1 MESILDL
8 QNQSSLA
15 KLLATENITVTHNKR
30 LSTAYFDVKN
40 RVLGL
45 PVWKDQGK
53 VVYDMLVGHEV
64 SHALYTPHAEFE
76 KFLEDEGRS
85 HFDILNIVEDI
96 RIERLIKLK
105 YAGMPRI
112 FNGAYKKL
120 VEGDFFKVEGKNI
133 DELNFLDRL
142 NLRAKIGPHSD
153 IPLSDEELAIYNKCL
168 KAETFEDMIELYHE
182 IKEFIAEEA
191 NKKIKDDSDESPS
204 DNQEGD
210 EGISEDAEGD
220 DTEGDDT
227 EEDEGFGSTSDGQ
240 ESDDDSDDGEE
251 AEGESTEG
259 DEGGDEASS
268 EDIKSDDDDEESV
281 GESTYTNGAGD
292 AADIDE
298 DDTVDEEYKSETLKS
313 FDENIQEDE
322 DRHGGR
328 TAIAMMPLKSTIDKC
343 VIPYKTVLAARPKIE
358 DLFTTGAPNEYEHK
372 TTHNDRYIKLKKLV
386 NKRASVL
393 AREFERRKASYQY
406 SRAQES
412 RNGTIDVNNLHKYK
426 YDDQIFSTTMRLADA
441 KSHGMIFFID
451 YSGSMAGVLKDV
463 LEHTLNLIQFCK
475 KVGIP
480 FQVFSFTSLHN
491 QIPELEQNEN
501 EFDMSSVVIAEL
513 FSSDMKKA
521 EYEQAFKT
529 VAYQILFSQY
539 RIADQFTSKYEQL
552 GGTPL
557 DHTLIAAHTL
567 VNKFNKKHAVQ
578 KTNVVILSDGD
589 SYGCVPHSCGFGVS
603 KITTNINRKQYTFGR
618 YGSTNRLT
626 EILKKATGATLI
638 GFFLPSGRP
647 AIRTKV
653 REMVGYND
661 SAQNMKKYKKEGFL
675 HATDCKGYD
684 SYFLLPDNIEIT
696 EDEFHYDGAEVANNR
711 TAQNQLAKL
720 FAKHNVKNRQNRII
734 LTKFAEM
741 VA

>member
-15 KLLATENITVTHNKR
+15 KLLATENITVTHSKR

-45 PVWKDQGK
+45 PVWKDKGK

-64 SHALYTPHAEFE
+64 SHALYTPQDGFE
-76 KFLEDEGRS
+76 KFLEKEDRKY
-85 HFDILNIVEDI
+85 FDILNIIEDI
-96 RIERLIKLK
+96 RIERLIKNK

-120 VEGDFFKVEGKNI
+120 VESDFFKVEGKNI

-142 NLRAKIGPHSD
+142 NLHAKIGPYANV
-153 IPLSDEELAIYNKCL
+153 PLSDEELNIYNKCL
-168 KAETFEDMIELYHE
+168 KAETFEDVIELYHE

-191 NKKIKDDSDESPS
+191 NNKIKEDSDEAPS

-210 EGISEDAEGD
+210 EGVSEEAEGD
-220 DTEGDDT
+220 DVDGDDN
-227 EEDEGFGSTSDGQ
+227 EEAEGFGSTGDSQ
-240 ESDDDSDDGEE
+240 ETDDDSDDGEE
-251 AEGESTEG
+251 AEGESTES
-259 DEGGDEASS
+259 DEGNDEASS
-268 EDIKSDDDDEESV
+268 EDIKSDDDEEST
-281 GESTYTNGAGD
+281 GESTYTDGAGD

-298 DDTVDEEYKSETLKS
+298 DNNLDEEYKSETLKA
-313 FDENIQEDE
+313 FEENIQEKE
-322 DRHGGR
+322 DRESGR
-328 TAIAMMPLKSTIDKC
+328 TAIGLMPLKSTIEKC
-343 VIPYKTVLAARPKIE
+343 VIPYKKVLAERPNIE
-358 DLFTTGAPNEYEHK
+358 ELFTTGAPHTNELN

-412 RNGTIDVNNLHKYK
+412 RNGTIDVNSLHKYK

-491 QIPELEQNEN
+491 EIKLEQNEN
-501 EFDMSSVVIAEL
+501 EFDMSNVIIAEL

-539 RIADQFTSKYEQL
+539 RVSDQFTSKYEQL

-557 DHTLIAAHTL
+557 DHTLLAAHTL

-589 SYGCVPHSCGFGVS
+589 SYGCMPHSCGFGVNR
-603 KITTNINRKQYTFGR
+603 ITTNINRKQYTYSR
-618 YGSTNRLT
+618 YGSTNQLVG
-626 EILKKATGATLI
+626 ILKKATGATLI
-638 GFFLPSGRP
+638 GFFLPSGKS
-647 AIRTKV
+647 AIKIKV
-653 REMVGYND
+653 REMGNYNE
-661 SAQNMKKYKKEGFL
+661 QRENMKKYKKDGFL
-675 HATDCKGYD
+675 HATNCKGYD
-684 SYFLLPDNIEIT
+684 SYFLLPDNIEIV
-696 EDEFHYDGAEVANNR
+696 EDEFHYDGTEVANNR
-711 TAQNQLAKL
+711 TAQSQLARSY
-720 FAKHNVKNRQNRII
+720 AKHNVKNRQNRII
-734 LTKFAEM
+734 LNKFAEM

>member
-1 MESILDL
+1 MEKILDL

-15 KLLATENITVTHNKR
+15 KLLATENITVTHNKS

-45 PVWKDQGK
+45 PVWKDQGN

-76 KFLEDEGRS
+76 KFLEEEGRS

-133 DELNFLDRL
+133 EELNFLDRL
-142 NLRAKIGPHSD
+142 NLKAKIGPHAD
-153 IPLSDEELAIYNKCL
+153 ISLSDEELAIYNKCL
-168 KAETFEDMIELYHE
+168 KAETFEDVVELYHE

-191 NKKIKDDSDESPS
+191 NKKKEEESNESPS

-210 EGISEDAEGD
+210 EGVSESADGDEADSNEEEGN
-220 DTEGDDT
+220 TPSNG
-227 EEDEGFGSTSDGQ
+227 G
-240 ESDDDSDDGEE
+240 ESEDDSDDGEE
-251 AEGESTEG
+251 AEGESAEDTEDG
-259 DEGGDEASS
+259 NEASS
-268 EDIKSDDDDEESV
+268 EDIKSDDDEESN
-281 GESTYTNGAGD
+281 GEATYTNGAGAAND
-292 AADIDE
+292 AAE
-298 DDTVDEEYKSETLKS
+298 DSTEEYKSETLEA
-313 FDENIQEDE
+313 FENNIQEETTRDSSRI
-322 DRHGGR
+322 D
-328 TAIAMMPLKSTIDKC
+328 IAMMPLKSAIDKC
-343 VIPYKTVLAARPKIE
+343 VIPYRKVLDARPKIE
-358 DLFTTGAPNEYEHK
+358 DLFSSGIYSKCAD
-372 TTHNDRYIKLKKLV
+372 HNDRYVKLKKLV

-451 YSGSMAGVLKDV
+451 YSGSMSYVLKDV

-480 FQVFSFTSLHN
+480 FQVYSFTSLHTQN
-491 QIPELEQNEN
+491 SLGQNEN
-501 EFDMSSVVIAEL
+501 EFDMSNVVIAEL

-529 VAYQILFSQY
+529 VAYQILFSGS
-539 RIADQFTSKYEQL
+539 RFNDQFTSKYEQL

-567 VNKFNKKHAVQ
+567 VKNFNRKHAVQ

-589 SYGCVPHSCGFGVS
+589 SHHCWPQSS
-603 KITTNINRKQYTFGR
+603 KYTSRKLVFSINKKQYSIDR
-618 YGSTNRLT
+618 YRATDQLT
-626 EILKKATGATLI
+626 EVLKKATGATLI
-638 GFFLPSGRP
+638 GFFLPGDKR
-647 AIRTKV
+647 IIKVKV
-653 REMVGYND
+653 REMGGYDALNK
-661 SAQNMKKYKKEGFL
+661 NVIKYRKDGFF
-675 HATDCKGYD
+675 HSTECKGYD
-684 SYFLLPDNIEIT
+684 SYFLLPDNLKT
-696 EDEFHYDGAEVANNR
+696 PEDEFHFDSTEVTNSR
-711 TAQNQLAKL
+711 TAQTRLAKSY
-720 FAKHNVKNRQNRII
+720 AKHNVKNRQNRII

-741 VA
+741 IA

>member
-15 KLLATENITVTHNKR
+15 KLLATENITVTHSKR

-64 SHALYTPHAEFE
+64 SHALYTPHEKFE

-120 VEGDFFKVEGKNI
+120 VESDFFKVEGKNI

-142 NLRAKIGPHSD
+142 NLHAKIGPYANV
-153 IPLSDEELAIYNKCL
+153 PLSDEELNIYNKCL
-168 KAETFEDMIELYHE
+168 KAETFEDVIELYHE

-191 NKKIKDDSDESPS
+191 NNKIKEDSDEAPS

-210 EGISEDAEGD
+210 EGVSEEAEGD
-220 DTEGDDT
+220 DVDGDDN
-227 EEDEGFGSTSDGQ
+227 EEAEGFGSTGDSQ
-240 ESDDDSDDGEE
+240 ETDDDSDDGEE
-251 AEGESTEG
+251 AEGESTES
-259 DEGGDEASS
+259 DEGNDEASS
-268 EDIKSDDDDEESV
+268 EDIKSDDDEEST
-281 GESTYTNGAGD
+281 GESTYTDGAGD

-298 DDTVDEEYKSETLKS
+298 DNNLDEEYKSETLKA
-313 FDENIQEDE
+313 FEENIQEKE
-322 DRHGGR
+322 DRESGR
-328 TAIAMMPLKSTIDKC
+328 TAIGLMPLKSTIEKC
-343 VIPYKTVLAARPKIE
+343 VIPYKKVLAERPNIE
-358 DLFTTGAPNEYEHK
+358 ELFTTGAPHTNELN

-412 RNGTIDVNNLHKYK
+412 RNGTIDVNSLHKYK

-491 QIPELEQNEN
+491 EIKLEQNEN
-501 EFDMSSVVIAEL
+501 EFDMSNVIIAEL

-539 RIADQFTSKYEQL
+539 RVSDQFTSKYEQL

-557 DHTLIAAHTL
+557 DHTLLAAHTL

-589 SYGCVPHSCGFGVS
+589 SYGCMPHSCGFGVNR
-603 KITTNINRKQYTFGR
+603 ITTNINRKQYTYSR
-618 YGSTNRLT
+618 YGSTNQLVG
-626 EILKKATGATLI
+626 ILKKATGATLI
-638 GFFLPSGRP
+638 GFFLPSGKS
-647 AIRTKV
+647 AIKIKV
-653 REMVGYND
+653 REMGNYNE
-661 SAQNMKKYKKEGFL
+661 QRENMKKYKKDGFL
-675 HATDCKGYD
+675 HATNCKGYD
-684 SYFLLPDNIEIT
+684 SYFLLPDNIEIV
-696 EDEFHYDGAEVANNR
+696 EDEFHYDGTEVANNR
-711 TAQNQLAKL
+711 TAQSQLARSY
-720 FAKHNVKNRQNRII
+720 AKHNVKNRQNRII
-734 LTKFAEM
+734 LNKFAEM

>member
-142 NLRAKIGPHSD
+142 NLKAKIGPHAD
-153 IPLSDEELAIYNKCL
+153 ISLSDEELAIYNKCL
-168 KAETFEDMIELYHE
+168 KAETFEDVIELYHE
-182 IKEFIAEEA
+182 IKEFIAKEA
-191 NKKIKDDSDESPS
+191 NNKIEEDSDESPS
-204 DNQEGD
+204 ENQEGD
-210 EGISEDAEGD
+210 EGISEEAEGEKPEGD
-220 DTEGDDT
+220 DIED
-227 EEDEGFGSTSDGQ
+227 DEGFGSTSDGQ

-251 AEGESTEG
+251 AEGESTESAEG
-259 DEGGDEASS
+259 DDEASS
-268 EDIKSDDDDEESV
+268 EDIKSEDDEEST

-292 AADIDE
+292 AADINE
-298 DDTVDEEYKSETLKS
+298 DEEYKSETLKA
-313 FDENIQEDE
+313 FDENIQEE
-322 DRHGGR
+322 ENREGGR
-328 TAIAMMPLKSTIDKC
+328 TAIGMMPLKSTIDKC
-343 VIPYKTVLAARPKIE
+343 VIPYKKVLAARPNIE
-358 DLFTTGAPNEYEHK
+358 ELFTTGAPYENEQN

-480 FQVFSFTSLHN
+480 FQVFSFSSLHTE
-491 QIPELEQNEN
+491 IRLEQNEN
-501 EFDMSSVVIAEL
+501 EFDMSNVIIAEL

-529 VAYQILFSQY
+529 VAYQILFSQH
-539 RIADQFTSKYEQL
+539 RISDQFTSKYETL

-589 SYGCVPHSCGFGVS
+589 SYSCVPHSCGFGVS
-603 KITTNINRKQYTFGR
+603 KFAININRKQYTYGR
-618 YGSTNRLT
+618 YGSTNQLT
-626 EILKKATGATLI
+626 QILKKATGATLI
-638 GFFLPSGRP
+638 GFFLPSGKP
-647 AIRTKV
+647 AIRNKV
-653 REMVGYND
+653 REMVGYN
-661 SAQNMKKYKKEGFL
+661 AATQNMKKYKKEGFL
-675 HATDCKGYD
+675 HATNCKGYD

-696 EDEFHYDGAEVANNR
+696 EDEFHYDGAEVTNSR
-711 TAQNQLAKL
+711 TAQSQLARSY
-720 FAKHNVKNRQNRII
+720 AKHNVKNRQNRII
-734 LTKFAEM
+734 LNKFAEM

>member
-15 KLLATENITVTHNKR
+15 KLLATENITVTHSKR

-64 SHALYTPHAEFE
+64 SHALYTPHEKFE

-120 VEGDFFKVEGKNI
+120 VESDFFKVEGKNI

-142 NLRAKIGPHSD
+142 NLHAKIGPYANV
-153 IPLSDEELAIYNKCL
+153 PLSDEELAIYNKCL
-168 KAETFEDMIELYHE
+168 KAETFEDVIELYHE

-191 NKKIKDDSDESPS
+191 NNKIKEDSDEAPS

-210 EGISEDAEGD
+210 EGVSEEAEGD
-220 DTEGDDT
+220 DVDGDDN
-227 EEDEGFGSTSDGQ
+227 EEAEGFGSTGDSQ
-240 ESDDDSDDGEE
+240 ETDDDSDDGEE
-251 AEGESTEG
+251 AEGKSTES
-259 DEGGDEASS
+259 DEGNDEASS
-268 EDIKSDDDDEESV
+268 EDIKSDDDEEST
-281 GESTYTNGAGD
+281 GESTYTDGAGD
-292 AADIDE
+292 AADINE
-298 DDTVDEEYKSETLKS
+298 DNNLDEEYKSETLKA
-313 FDENIQEDE
+313 FEENIQEEE
-322 DRHGGR
+322 DRESGR
-328 TAIAMMPLKSTIDKC
+328 TAIGLMPLKSTIEKC
-343 VIPYKTVLAARPKIE
+343 VIPYKKVLAERPKIE
-358 DLFTTGAPNEYEHK
+358 DIFTTGVRSN
-372 TTHNDRYIKLKKLV
+372 TTLDHNDRYIKLKKLV

-451 YSGSMAGVLKDV
+451 YSGSMSHVLKDV

-491 QIPELEQNEN
+491 EIKLEQNEN
-501 EFDMSSVVIAEL
+501 EFDMSNVIIAEL

-529 VAYQILFSQY
+529 VAYQVLFSTY
-539 RIADQFTSKYEQL
+539 RASEEFVSKYEQL

-557 DHTLIAAHTL
+557 DHTLLAAHTL

-589 SYGCVPHSCGFGVS
+589 SYGCMPHSCGFGVN
-603 KITTNINRKQYTFGR
+603 KITTNINRKQYTYSR
-618 YGSTNRLT
+618 YGSTNQLV

-638 GFFLPSGRP
+638 GFFLPSGKS
-647 AIRTKV
+647 AIKIKV
-653 REMVGYND
+653 REMGGYNE
-661 SAQNMKKYKKEGFL
+661 QRENMKKYKKDGFL

-684 SYFLLPDNIEIT
+684 SYFLLPDNIEIV
-696 EDEFHYDGAEVANNR
+696 EDEFHYDGTEVASNR
-711 TAQNQLAKL
+711 TAQSQLARSY
-720 FAKHNVKNRQNRII
+720 AKHNVKNRQNRII
-734 LTKFAEM
+734 LNKFAEM

>member
-1 MESILDL
+1 MEKILDL

-15 KLLATENITVTHNKR
+15 KLLATENITVTHNKS

-76 KFLEDEGRS
+76 KFLEEEGRS

-133 DELNFLDRL
+133 EELNFLDRL
-142 NLRAKIGPHSD
+142 NLKAKIGPHAD
-153 IPLSDEELAIYNKCL
+153 ISLSDEELAIYNKCL
-168 KAETFEDMIELYHE
+168 KAETFEDVVELYHE

-191 NKKIKDDSDESPS
+191 NKKKEEESNESPS

-210 EGISEDAEGD
+210 EGVSESADGDEADSNEEEGN
-220 DTEGDDT
+220 TPSNG
-227 EEDEGFGSTSDGQ
+227 G
-240 ESDDDSDDGEE
+240 ESEDDSDDGEE
-251 AEGESTEG
+251 AEGESAEDTEDG
-259 DEGGDEASS
+259 NEASS
-268 EDIKSDDDDEESV
+268 EDIKSDDDEESN
-281 GESTYTNGAGD
+281 GEATYTNGAGAAND
-292 AADIDE
+292 AAE
-298 DDTVDEEYKSETLKS
+298 DSTEEYKSETLEA
-313 FDENIQEDE
+313 FENNIQEETTRDSSRI
-322 DRHGGR
+322 D
-328 TAIAMMPLKSTIDKC
+328 IAMMPLKSAIDKC
-343 VIPYKTVLAARPKIE
+343 VIPYRKVLDARPKIE
-358 DLFTTGAPNEYEHK
+358 DLFSSGIYSKCAD
-372 TTHNDRYIKLKKLV
+372 HNDRYVKLKKLV

-451 YSGSMAGVLKDV
+451 YSGSMSYVLKDV

-480 FQVFSFTSLHN
+480 FQVYSFTSLHTQN
-491 QIPELEQNEN
+491 SLGQNEN
-501 EFDMSSVVIAEL
+501 EFDMSNVVIAEL

-529 VAYQILFSQY
+529 VAYQILFSGS
-539 RIADQFTSKYEQL
+539 RFNDQFTSKYEQL

-567 VNKFNKKHAVQ
+567 VKNFNRKHAVQ

-589 SYGCVPHSCGFGVS
+589 SHHCWPQSS
-603 KITTNINRKQYTFGR
+603 KYTSRKLVFSINKKQYSIDR
-618 YGSTNRLT
+618 YRATDQLT
-626 EILKKATGATLI
+626 EVLKKATGATLI
-638 GFFLPSGRP
+638 GFFLPGDKR
-647 AIRTKV
+647 IIKVKV
-653 REMVGYND
+653 REMGGYDALNK
-661 SAQNMKKYKKEGFL
+661 NVIKYRKDGFF
-675 HATDCKGYD
+675 HSTECKGYD
-684 SYFLLPDNIEIT
+684 SYFLLPDNLKT
-696 EDEFHYDGAEVANNR
+696 PEDEFHFDSTEVTNSR
-711 TAQNQLAKL
+711 TAQTRLAKSY
-720 FAKHNVKNRQNRII
+720 AKHNVKNRQNRII

-741 VA
+741 IA

>member
-15 KLLATENITVTHNKR
+15 KLLATENITVTHSKR

-64 SHALYTPHAEFE
+64 SHALYTPHEKFE

-120 VEGDFFKVEGKNI
+120 VESDFFKVEGKNI

-142 NLRAKIGPHSD
+142 NLHAKIGPYANV
-153 IPLSDEELAIYNKCL
+153 PLSEEELNIYNKCL
-168 KAETFEDMIELYHE
+168 KAETFEDVIELYHE

-191 NKKIKDDSDESPS
+191 NNKIKEDSDEAPS

-210 EGISEDAEGD
+210 EGVSEEAEGD
-220 DTEGDDT
+220 DVDGDDN
-227 EEDEGFGSTSDGQ
+227 EEAEGFGSTGDSQ
-240 ESDDDSDDGEE
+240 ETDDDSDDGEE
-251 AEGESTEG
+251 AEGESTES
-259 DEGGDEASS
+259 DEGNDEASS
-268 EDIKSDDDDEESV
+268 EDIKSDDDEEST
-281 GESTYTNGAGD
+281 GESTYTDGAGD

-298 DDTVDEEYKSETLKS
+298 DNNLDEEYKSETLKA
-313 FDENIQEDE
+313 FEENIQEEE
-322 DRHGGR
+322 DRESGR
-328 TAIAMMPLKSTIDKC
+328 TAIGLMPLKSTIEKC
-343 VIPYKTVLAARPKIE
+343 VIPYKKVLAERPNIE
-358 DLFTTGAPNEYEHK
+358 ELFTTGAPHTNEQ
-372 TTHNDRYIKLKKLV
+372 TITHNDRYIKLKKLV

-491 QIPELEQNEN
+491 EIKLEQNEN
-501 EFDMSSVVIAEL
+501 EFDMSNVIIAEL

-539 RIADQFTSKYEQL
+539 RVSDQFTSKYEQL

-557 DHTLIAAHTL
+557 DHTLLAAHTL

-589 SYGCVPHSCGFGVS
+589 SYGCMPHSCGFGVNR
-603 KITTNINRKQYTFGR
+603 ITTNINRKQYTYSR
-618 YGSTNRLT
+618 YGSTNQLVG
-626 EILKKATGATLI
+626 ILKKATGATLI
-638 GFFLPSGRP
+638 GFFLPSGKS
-647 AIRTKV
+647 AIKIKV
-653 REMVGYND
+653 REMGNYNE
-661 SAQNMKKYKKEGFL
+661 QRENMKKYKKDGFL
-675 HATDCKGYD
+675 HATNCKGYD
-684 SYFLLPDNIEIT
+684 SYFLLPDNIEIV
-696 EDEFHYDGAEVANNR
+696 EDEFHYDGTEVANNR
-711 TAQNQLAKL
+711 TAQSQLARSY
-720 FAKHNVKNRQNRII
+720 AKHNVKNRQNRII
-734 LTKFAEM
+734 LNKFAEM

>member
-1 MESILDL
+1 MEKILDL

-15 KLLATENITVTHNKR
+15 KLLATENITVTHNKS

-76 KFLEDEGRS
+76 KFLEEEGRS

-133 DELNFLDRL
+133 EELNFLDRL
-142 NLRAKIGPHSD
+142 NLKAKIGPHAD
-153 IPLSDEELAIYNKCL
+153 ISLSDEELAIYNKCL
-168 KAETFEDMIELYHE
+168 KAETFEDVVELYHE

-191 NKKIKDDSDESPS
+191 NKKKEEDSTESPS

-210 EGISEDAEGD
+210 EGIEEARKYLGE
-220 DTEGDDT
+220 EWRPCDDT
-227 EEDEGFGSTSDGQ
+227 EEAEGFDSTGSGQ

-259 DEGGDEASS
+259 DEGGDEVSS
-268 EDIKSDDDDEESV
+268 ENIKSDDDENPS

-292 AADIDE
+292 AADVSE
-298 DDTVDEEYKSETLKS
+298 DSTEEYVSETLES
-313 FDENIQEDE
+313 FENNIQEE
-322 DRHGGR
+322 T
-328 TAIAMMPLKSTIDKC
+328 TADNRRIDIALMPLKSTIDQC
-343 VIPYKTVLAARPKIE
+343 VIPYRKVLAARPKIE
-358 DLFTTGAPNEYEHK
+358 DLFTTGAPHENGQN
-372 TTHNDRYIKLKKLV
+372 TTHNDRYIKLKKLI
-386 NKRASVL
+386 NKRASIL
-393 AREFERRKASYQY
+393 AREFERRKASFQY

-451 YSGSMAGVLKDV
+451 YSGSMSYVLKDV

-480 FQVFSFTSLHN
+480 FQVYSFTSLHTQN
-491 QIPELEQNEN
+491 SLGQNEN
-501 EFDMSSVVIAEL
+501 EFDMSNVVIAEL

-529 VAYQILFSQY
+529 VAYQILFSGS
-539 RIADQFTSKYEQL
+539 RFNDQFTSKYEQL

-567 VNKFNKKHAVQ
+567 VKNFNKKHAVQ

-589 SYGCVPHSCGFGVS
+589 SHHCWPQSS
-603 KITTNINRKQYTFGR
+603 KYTARKLVFSVNRKQYETNR
-618 YGSTNRLT
+618 YGATGQLT

-638 GFFLPSGRP
+638 GFFLPSGKP
-647 AIRTKV
+647 AIRNKV
-653 REMVGYND
+653 REMGGYD
-661 SAQNMKKYKKEGFL
+661 ALKQNMKKYSKDGFF
-675 HATDCKGYD
+675 HSTDCKGYD
-684 SYFLLPDNIEIT
+684 
-696 EDEFHYDGAEVANNR
+696 
-711 TAQNQLAKL
+711 
-720 FAKHNVKNRQNRII
+720 
-734 LTKFAEM
+734 
-741 VA
+741 

>member
-1 MESILDL
+1 MEKILDL

-15 KLLATENITVTHNKR
+15 KLLATENITVTHNKS

-76 KFLEDEGRS
+76 KFLEEEGRS

-133 DELNFLDRL
+133 EELNFLDRL
-142 NLRAKIGPHSD
+142 NLKAKIGPHAD
-153 IPLSDEELAIYNKCL
+153 ISLSDEELAIYNKCL
-168 KAETFEDMIELYHE
+168 KAETFEDVVELYHE

-191 NKKIKDDSDESPS
+191 NKKKEEESNESPS

-210 EGISEDAEGD
+210 EGVSESADGDEADSNEEEGN
-220 DTEGDDT
+220 TPSNG
-227 EEDEGFGSTSDGQ
+227 G
-240 ESDDDSDDGEE
+240 ESEDDSDDGEE
-251 AEGESTEG
+251 AEGESAEDTEDG
-259 DEGGDEASS
+259 NEASS
-268 EDIKSDDDDEESV
+268 EDIKSDDDEESN
-281 GESTYTNGAGD
+281 GEATYTNGAGAAND
-292 AADIDE
+292 AAE
-298 DDTVDEEYKSETLKS
+298 DSTEEYKSETLEA
-313 FDENIQEDE
+313 FENNIQEETTRDSSRI
-322 DRHGGR
+322 D
-328 TAIAMMPLKSTIDKC
+328 IAMMPLKSAIDKC
-343 VIPYKTVLAARPKIE
+343 VIPYRKVLDARPKIE
-358 DLFTTGAPNEYEHK
+358 DLFSSGIYSKCAD
-372 TTHNDRYIKLKKLV
+372 HNDRYVKLKKLV

-451 YSGSMAGVLKDV
+451 YSGSMSYVLKDV

-480 FQVFSFTSLHN
+480 FQVYSFTSLHTQN
-491 QIPELEQNEN
+491 SLGQNEN
-501 EFDMSSVVIAEL
+501 EFDMSNVVIAEL

-529 VAYQILFSQY
+529 VAYQILF
-539 RIADQFTSKYEQL
+539 FW
-552 GGTPL
+552 
-557 DHTLIAAHTL
+557 
-567 VNKFNKKHAVQ
+567 
-578 KTNVVILSDGD
+578 
-589 SYGCVPHSCGFGVS
+589 
-603 KITTNINRKQYTFGR
+603 
-618 YGSTNRLT
+618 
-626 EILKKATGATLI
+626 
-638 GFFLPSGRP
+638 
-647 AIRTKV
+647 
-653 REMVGYND
+653 
-661 SAQNMKKYKKEGFL
+661 
-675 HATDCKGYD
+675 
-684 SYFLLPDNIEIT
+684 
-696 EDEFHYDGAEVANNR
+696 
-711 TAQNQLAKL
+711 
-720 FAKHNVKNRQNRII
+720 
-734 LTKFAEM
+734 
-741 VA
+741 

>member
-15 KLLATENITVTHNKR
+15 KLLATENITVTHNRR

-142 NLRAKIGPHSD
+142 NLHAKIGSHSD

-168 KAETFEDMIELYHE
+168 KAETFEDVIELYHE

-191 NKKIKDDSDESPS
+191 NNKIEEDSDESPS
-204 DNQEGD
+204 ENQEGD
-210 EGISEDAEGD
+210 EGISEEAEGEEPEGD
-220 DTEGDDT
+220 DIED
-227 EEDEGFGSTSDGQ
+227 DEGFGSTGDGQ
-240 ESDDDSDDGEE
+240 ETDDDSDDGEE
-251 AEGESTEG
+251 AEGESAEG
-259 DEGGDEASS
+259 DEGDDEASS
-268 EDIKSDDDDEESV
+268 ENIKSDDEDEEST
-281 GESTYTNGAGD
+281 GESTYTDGAGD
-292 AADIDE
+292 AADINE
-298 DDTVDEEYKSETLKS
+298 DDTLDEEYKSETLKA
-313 FDENIQEDE
+313 FDENIQEEE
-322 DRHGGR
+322 DREGGR
-328 TAIAMMPLKSTIDKC
+328 TAIGMMPLKSTIEKC
-343 VIPYKTVLAARPKIE
+343 VIPYKKVLAERPKIE
-358 DLFTTGAPNEYEHK
+358 DLFTTGVPHEQS

-480 FQVFSFTSLHN
+480 FQVFSFTSLHSE
-491 QIPELEQNEN
+491 IKLEQNEN
-501 EFDMSSVVIAEL
+501 EFDMSNVIIAEL

-529 VAYQILFSQY
+529 VAYQILFSQH
-539 RIADQFTSKYEQL
+539 RISDQFTSKYETL

-589 SYGCVPHSCGFGVS
+589 SYSCVPHSCGFGVS
-603 KITTNINRKQYTFGR
+603 KFAININRKQYTYGR
-618 YGSTNRLT
+618 YGSTNQLT
-626 EILKKATGATLI
+626 QILKKATGATLI

-647 AIRTKV
+647 AIKQKI
-653 REMVGYND
+653 REMVGYNGA
-661 SAQNMKKYKKEGFL
+661 SQNMKKYKKEGFL

-696 EDEFHYDGAEVANNR
+696 EDEFHYDGVEVTNSR
-711 TAQNQLAKL
+711 TAQSQLARSY
-720 FAKHNVKNRQNRII
+720 AKHNVKNRQNRII
-734 LTKFAEM
+734 LNKFAEM

>member
-64 SHALYTPHAEFE
+64 SHALYTPHEKFE

-96 RIERLIKLK
+96 RIERLIKIK

-120 VEGDFFKVEGKNI
+120 VESDFFKVEGKNI

-142 NLRAKIGPHSD
+142 NLHAKIGPYANV
-153 IPLSDEELAIYNKCL
+153 PLSDEELAIYNKCL
-168 KAETFEDMIELYHE
+168 KAETFEDVIELYHE

-191 NKKIKDDSDESPS
+191 NNKIKEDSDEAPS

-210 EGISEDAEGD
+210 EGVSEEAEGD
-220 DTEGDDT
+220 DVDGDDN
-227 EEDEGFGSTSDGQ
+227 EEAEGFGSTGDSQ
-240 ESDDDSDDGEE
+240 ETDDDSDDGEE
-251 AEGESTEG
+251 AKGESTES
-259 DEGGDEASS
+259 DEGNDEASS
-268 EDIKSDDDDEESV
+268 EDIKSNDDEEST
-281 GESTYTNGAGD
+281 GESTYTDGAGD
-292 AADIDE
+292 AADINE
-298 DDTVDEEYKSETLKS
+298 DNNLDEEYKSETLKA
-313 FDENIQEDE
+313 FEENIQEEE
-322 DRHGGR
+322 DRESGR
-328 TAIAMMPLKSTIDKC
+328 TAIGLMPLKSTIEKC
-343 VIPYKTVLAARPKIE
+343 VIPYKKVLAERPKIE
-358 DLFTTGAPNEYEHK
+358 DIFTTGVRSN
-372 TTHNDRYIKLKKLV
+372 TTLDHNDRYIKLKKLV

-451 YSGSMAGVLKDV
+451 YSGSMSHVLKDV

-491 QIPELEQNEN
+491 EIKLEQNEN
-501 EFDMSSVVIAEL
+501 EFDMSNVIIAEL

-529 VAYQILFSQY
+529 VAYQVLFSTY
-539 RIADQFTSKYEQL
+539 RASEEFVSKYEQL

-557 DHTLIAAHTL
+557 DHTLLAAHTL

-589 SYGCVPHSCGFGVS
+589 SYGCMPHSCGFGVN
-603 KITTNINRKQYTFGR
+603 KITTNINRKQYTYSR
-618 YGSTNRLT
+618 YGSTNQHVG
-626 EILKKATGATLI
+626 IIKKATGATLI
-638 GFFLPSGRP
+638 GFFLPSGKS
-647 AIRTKV
+647 AIKIKV
-653 REMVGYND
+653 REMGGYNE
-661 SAQNMKKYKKEGFL
+661 QRENMKKYKKDGFL

-684 SYFLLPDNIEIT
+684 SYFLLPDNIEIV
-696 EDEFHYDGAEVANNR
+696 EDEFHYDGTEVANNR
-711 TAQNQLAKL
+711 TAQSQLARSY
-720 FAKHNVKNRQNRII
+720 AKHNVKNRQNRII
-734 LTKFAEM
+734 LNKFAEM

>member
-1 MESILDL
+1 MEKILDL

-15 KLLATENITVTHNKR
+15 KLLATENITVTHNKS

-76 KFLEDEGRS
+76 KFLEEEGRS

-133 DELNFLDRL
+133 EELNFLDRL
-142 NLRAKIGPHSD
+142 NLKAKIGPHAD
-153 IPLSDEELAIYNKCL
+153 ISLSDEELAIYNKCL
-168 KAETFEDMIELYHE
+168 KAETFEDVVELYHE

-191 NKKIKDDSDESPS
+191 NKKKEEESNESPS

-210 EGISEDAEGD
+210 EGVSESADGDEADSNEEEGN
-220 DTEGDDT
+220 TPSNG
-227 EEDEGFGSTSDGQ
+227 G
-240 ESDDDSDDGEE
+240 ESEDDSDDGEE
-251 AEGESTEG
+251 AEGESAEDTEDG
-259 DEGGDEASS
+259 NEASS
-268 EDIKSDDDDEESV
+268 EDIKSDDDEESN
-281 GESTYTNGAGD
+281 GEATYTNGAGAAND
-292 AADIDE
+292 AAE
-298 DDTVDEEYKSETLKS
+298 DSTEEYKSETLEA
-313 FDENIQEDE
+313 FENNIQEETTRDSSRI
-322 DRHGGR
+322 D
-328 TAIAMMPLKSTIDKC
+328 IAMMPLKSAIDKC
-343 VIPYKTVLAARPKIE
+343 VIPYRKVLDARPKIE
-358 DLFTTGAPNEYEHK
+358 DLFSSGIYSKCAD
-372 TTHNDRYIKLKKLV
+372 HNDRYVKLKKLV

-451 YSGSMAGVLKDV
+451 YSGSMSYVLKDV

-480 FQVFSFTSLHN
+480 FQVYSFTSLHTQN
-491 QIPELEQNEN
+491 SLGQNEN
-501 EFDMSSVVIAEL
+501 EFDMSNVVIAEL

-529 VAYQILFSQY
+529 VAYQILFSGS
-539 RIADQFTSKYEQL
+539 RFNDQFTSKYEQL

-567 VNKFNKKHAVQ
+567 VKNFNRKHAVQ

-589 SYGCVPHSCGFGVS
+589 SHHCWPQSS
-603 KITTNINRKQYTFGR
+603 KYTSRKLVFSINKKQYSIDR
-618 YGSTNRLT
+618 YRATDQLT
-626 EILKKATGATLI
+626 EVLKKATGATLI
-638 GFFLPSGRP
+638 GFFLPGDKR
-647 AIRTKV
+647 IIKVKV
-653 REMVGYND
+653 REMGGYDALNK
-661 SAQNMKKYKKEGFL
+661 NVIKYRKDGFF
-675 HATDCKGYD
+675 HSTECKGYD
-684 SYFLLPDNIEIT
+684 SYFLLPDNLKT
-696 EDEFHYDGAEVANNR
+696 PEDEFHFDSTEVTNSR
-711 TAQNQLAKL
+711 TAQTRLAKSY
-720 FAKHNVKNRQNRII
+720 AKHNVKNRQIRII

-741 VA
+741 IA

>member
-64 SHALYTPHAEFE
+64 SHALYTPHEKFE

-120 VEGDFFKVEGKNI
+120 VESDFFKVEGKNI

-142 NLRAKIGPHSD
+142 NLHAKIGPYANV
-153 IPLSDEELAIYNKCL
+153 PLSDEELAIYNKCL
-168 KAETFEDMIELYHE
+168 KAETFEDVIELYHE

-191 NKKIKDDSDESPS
+191 NNKIKENSDEAPS

-210 EGISEDAEGD
+210 EGVSEEAEGD
-220 DTEGDDT
+220 DVDGDDN
-227 EEDEGFGSTSDGQ
+227 EEAEGFGSTGDSQ
-240 ESDDDSDDGEE
+240 ETDDDSDDGEE
-251 AEGESTEG
+251 AEGKSTES
-259 DEGGDEASS
+259 DEGNDEASS
-268 EDIKSDDDDEESV
+268 EDIKSDNDEEST
-281 GESTYTNGAGD
+281 GESTYTDGAGD
-292 AADIDE
+292 AADINE
-298 DDTVDEEYKSETLKS
+298 DNNLDEEYKSETLKA
-313 FDENIQEDE
+313 FEENIQEEE
-322 DRHGGR
+322 DRENGR
-328 TAIAMMPLKSTIDKC
+328 TAIGLMPLKSTIEKC
-343 VIPYKTVLAARPKIE
+343 VIPYKKVLAERPKIE
-358 DLFTTGAPNEYEHK
+358 DIFTTGVRSN
-372 TTHNDRYIKLKKLV
+372 TTLDHNDRYIKLKKLV

-451 YSGSMAGVLKDV
+451 YSGSMSHVLKDV

-491 QIPELEQNEN
+491 EIKLEQNEN
-501 EFDMSSVVIAEL
+501 EFDMSNVIIAEL

-529 VAYQILFSQY
+529 VAYQVLFSTY
-539 RIADQFTSKYEQL
+539 RASEEFVSKYEQL

-557 DHTLIAAHTL
+557 DHTLLAAHTL

-589 SYGCVPHSCGFGVS
+589 SYGCMPHSCGFGVN
-603 KITTNINRKQYTFGR
+603 KITTNINRKQYTYSR
-618 YGSTNRLT
+618 YGSTNQLV

-638 GFFLPSGRP
+638 GFFLPSGKS
-647 AIRTKV
+647 AIKIKV
-653 REMVGYND
+653 REMGGYNE
-661 SAQNMKKYKKEGFL
+661 QRENMKKYKKDGFL

-684 SYFLLPDNIEIT
+684 SYFLLPDNIEIV
-696 EDEFHYDGAEVANNR
+696 EDEFHYDGTEVASNR
-711 TAQNQLAKL
+711 TAQSQLARSY
-720 FAKHNVKNRQNRII
+720 AKHNVKNRQNRII
-734 LTKFAEM
+734 LNKFAEM

>member
-15 KLLATENITVTHNKR
+15 KLLATENITVTHNRR

-142 NLRAKIGPHSD
+142 NLHAKIGSHSD

-168 KAETFEDMIELYHE
+168 KAETFEDVIELYHE

-191 NKKIKDDSDESPS
+191 NNKIEEDSDESPS
-204 DNQEGD
+204 ENQEGD
-210 EGISEDAEGD
+210 EGISEEAEGEEPEGD
-220 DTEGDDT
+220 DIED
-227 EEDEGFGSTSDGQ
+227 DEGFGSTGDGQ
-240 ESDDDSDDGEE
+240 ETDDDSDDGEE
-251 AEGESTEG
+251 AEGESAEG
-259 DEGGDEASS
+259 DEGDDEASS
-268 EDIKSDDDDEESV
+268 EDIKSDDDEEST

-292 AADIDE
+292 AADINE
-298 DDTVDEEYKSETLKS
+298 DEEYKSETLKA

-322 DRHGGR
+322 NREGGR
-328 TAIAMMPLKSTIDKC
+328 TAIGMMPLKSTIDKC
-343 VIPYKTVLAARPKIE
+343 VIPYKKVLAERPNIE
-358 DLFTTGAPNEYEHK
+358 ELFTTGAPYENEQN

-480 FQVFSFTSLHN
+480 FQVFSFTSLHTE
-491 QIPELEQNEN
+491 IKLEQNEN
-501 EFDMSSVVIAEL
+501 EFDMSNVIIAEL

-539 RIADQFTSKYEQL
+539 RISDQFTSKYETL

-589 SYGCVPHSCGFGVS
+589 SYSCVPHSCGFGVS
-603 KITTNINRKQYTFGR
+603 KLAININRKQYTYGR
-618 YGSTNRLT
+618 YGSTNQLT
-626 EILKKATGATLI
+626 QILKKATGATLI
-638 GFFLPSGRP
+638 GFFLPSGKP
-647 AIRTKV
+647 AIRNKV
-653 REMVGYND
+653 REMVGYN
-661 SAQNMKKYKKEGFL
+661 AAPQNMKKYKKEGFL

-684 SYFLLPDNIEIT
+684 SYFLLPDNIEIA
-696 EDEFHYDGAEVANNR
+696 EAEFHYDGGEVTNSR
-711 TAQNQLAKL
+711 TAQSQLAKSY
-720 FAKHNVKNRQNRII
+720 AKHNVKNRQNRII
-734 LTKFAEM
+734 LNKFAEM

>member
-1 MESILDL
+1 MEKILDL

-15 KLLATENITVTHNKR
+15 KLLATENITVTHNKS

-76 KFLEDEGRS
+76 KFLEEEGRS

-133 DELNFLDRL
+133 EELNFIDRL
-142 NLRAKIGPHSD
+142 NLKAKIGPHAD
-153 IPLSDEELAIYNKCL
+153 ISLSDEELAIYNKCV
-168 KAETFEDMIELYHE
+168 KAETFEDVVELYHE
-182 IKEFIAEEA
+182 IKEFITEEA
-191 NKKIKDDSDESPS
+191 NKKKEEESNESPS

-210 EGISEDAEGD
+210 EGVSESADGDEADSNEEEGN
-220 DTEGDDT
+220 TPSNG
-227 EEDEGFGSTSDGQ
+227 G
-240 ESDDDSDDGEE
+240 ESEDDSDDGEE
-251 AEGESTEG
+251 AEGESAEDTEG
-259 DEGGDEASS
+259 GNEASS
-268 EDIKSDDDDEESV
+268 EDIKSDNDEESN
-281 GESTYTNGAGD
+281 GEATYTNGAGAAND
-292 AADIDE
+292 AAE
-298 DDTVDEEYKSETLKS
+298 DSTEEYKSETLES
-313 FDENIQEDE
+313 FENNIQEETTRDSSRI
-322 DRHGGR
+322 D
-328 TAIAMMPLKSTIDKC
+328 IAMMPLKSAIDKC
-343 VIPYKTVLAARPKIE
+343 VIPYRKVLDARPKIE
-358 DLFTTGAPNEYEHK
+358 DLFTSGIYSKRAAHAN
-372 TTHNDRYIKLKKLV
+372 HNDRYVKLKKLV

-451 YSGSMAGVLKDV
+451 YSGSMSYVLKDV

-480 FQVFSFTSLHN
+480 FQVYSFTSLHTE
-491 QIPELEQNEN
+491 IKFEQNEN

-529 VAYQILFSQY
+529 VAYQILFSSGCVN
-539 RIADQFTSKYEQL
+539 DQFTSKYEQL

-567 VNKFNKKHAVQ
+567 VKNFNRKHAVQ

-589 SYGCVPHSCGFGVS
+589 SHHCWPKSS
-603 KITTNINRKQYTFGR
+603 KYTSRKIVFSINKKQYSIDR
-618 YGSTNRLT
+618 YRATDQLT
-626 EILKKATGATLI
+626 EVLKKATGATLI
-638 GFFLPSGRP
+638 GFFLPSDKR
-647 AIRTKV
+647 IIKVKV
-653 REMVGYND
+653 REMGGYDALNK
-661 SAQNMKKYKKEGFL
+661 NVIKYRKDGFL
-675 HATDCKGYD
+675 HSTECKGYD
-684 SYFLLPDNIEIT
+684 SYFLLPDNLKT
-696 EDEFHYDGAEVANNR
+696 PEDEFHFDSTEVTNSR
-711 TAQNQLAKL
+711 TAQTRLAKSY
-720 FAKHNVKNRQNRII
+720 AKHNVKNRQNRII

>member
-1 MESILDL
+1 
-8 QNQSSLA
+8 
-15 KLLATENITVTHNKR
+15 
-30 LSTAYFDVKN
+30 
-40 RVLGL
+40 
-45 PVWKDQGK
+45 
-53 VVYDMLVGHEV
+53 MLVGHEV
-64 SHALYTPHAEFE
+64 SHALYTPHEKFE

-120 VEGDFFKVEGKNI
+120 VESDFFKVEGKNI

-142 NLRAKIGPHSD
+142 NLHAKIGPYANV
-153 IPLSDEELAIYNKCL
+153 PLSDEELNIYNKCL
-168 KAETFEDMIELYHE
+168 KAETFEDVIKLYYE

-191 NKKIKDDSDESPS
+191 NNKIKEDSDEAPS

-210 EGISEDAEGD
+210 EGVSEEAEGD
-220 DTEGDDT
+220 DVDGDDN
-227 EEDEGFGSTSDGQ
+227 EEAEGFGSTGDSQ
-240 ESDDDSDDGEE
+240 ETDDDSDDGEE
-251 AEGESTEG
+251 AKGESTES
-259 DEGGDEASS
+259 DEGNDEASS
-268 EDIKSDDDDEESV
+268 EDIKSDDDEEST
-281 GESTYTNGAGD
+281 GESTYTDGAGD
-292 AADIDE
+292 AADINE
-298 DDTVDEEYKSETLKS
+298 DNNLDEEYKSETLKA
-313 FDENIQEDE
+313 FEENIQEEE
-322 DRHGGR
+322 DRESGR
-328 TAIAMMPLKSTIDKC
+328 TAIGLMPLKSTIEKC
-343 VIPYKTVLAARPKIE
+343 VIPYKKVLAERPKIE
-358 DLFTTGAPNEYEHK
+358 DIFTTGVRSN
-372 TTHNDRYIKLKKLV
+372 TTLDHNDRYIKLKKLV

-451 YSGSMAGVLKDV
+451 YSGSMSHVLKDV

-491 QIPELEQNEN
+491 EIKLEQNEN
-501 EFDMSSVVIAEL
+501 EFDMSNVIIAEL

-529 VAYQILFSQY
+529 VAYQVLFSTY
-539 RIADQFTSKYEQL
+539 RASEEFVSKYEQL

-557 DHTLIAAHTL
+557 DHTLLAAHTL

-589 SYGCVPHSCGFGVS
+589 SYGCMPHSCGFGVN
-603 KITTNINRKQYTFGR
+603 KITTNINRKQYTYSR
-618 YGSTNRLT
+618 YGSTNQLV

-638 GFFLPSGRP
+638 GFFLPSGKS
-647 AIRTKV
+647 AIKIKV
-653 REMVGYND
+653 REMGGYNEQ
-661 SAQNMKKYKKEGFL
+661 SENMKKYKKDGFL

-684 SYFLLPDNIEIT
+684 SYFLLPDNIEIV
-696 EDEFHYDGAEVANNR
+696 EDEFHYDGTEVANNR
-711 TAQNQLAKL
+711 TAQSQLARSY
-720 FAKHNVKNRQNRII
+720 AKHNVKNRQNRII
-734 LTKFAEM
+734 LNKFAEM

>member
-15 KLLATENITVTHNKR
+15 KLLATENITVTHNRR

-85 HFDILNIVEDI
+85 YFDILNIVEDI

-142 NLRAKIGPHSD
+142 NLHAKIGSHSD

-168 KAETFEDMIELYHE
+168 KAETFEDVIELYHE

-191 NKKIKDDSDESPS
+191 NNKIEEDSDESPS
-204 DNQEGD
+204 ENQEGD
-210 EGISEDAEGD
+210 EGISEEAEGEEPEGD
-220 DTEGDDT
+220 DIED
-227 EEDEGFGSTSDGQ
+227 DEGFGSTGDGQ
-240 ESDDDSDDGEE
+240 ETDDDSDDGEE
-251 AEGESTEG
+251 AEGESAEG
-259 DEGGDEASS
+259 DEGDDEASS
-268 EDIKSDDDDEESV
+268 ENIKSDDDDEEST
-281 GESTYTNGAGD
+281 GESTYTDGAGD
-292 AADIDE
+292 AADINE
-298 DDTVDEEYKSETLKS
+298 DDTLDEEYKSETLKA

-322 DRHGGR
+322 NREGGR
-328 TAIAMMPLKSTIDKC
+328 TAIGMMPLKSTIEKC
-343 VIPYKTVLAARPKIE
+343 VIPYKKVLAERPKIE
-358 DLFTTGAPNEYEHK
+358 DLFTTGVPHEQS

-491 QIPELEQNEN
+491 EIKLEQNEN
-501 EFDMSSVVIAEL
+501 EFDMSNVIIAEL
-513 FSSDMKKA
+513 FSSDMKKE

-539 RIADQFTSKYEQL
+539 RISDQFTSKYEQL

-589 SYGCVPHSCGFGVS
+589 SYSCVPHSCGFGVS
-603 KITTNINRKQYTFGR
+603 KFAININRKQYTYGR
-618 YGSTNRLT
+618 YGSTNQLT
-626 EILKKATGATLI
+626 QILKKATGATLI
-638 GFFLPSGRP
+638 GFFLPSGTS
-647 AIRTKV
+647 AIKNKV
-653 REMVGYND
+653 REMVGFNAA
-661 SAQNMKKYKKEGFL
+661 SQNMKKYKKEGFL

-684 SYFLLPDNIEIT
+684 SYFLLPDNIEIA
-696 EDEFHYDGAEVANNR
+696 EDEFHYDGGEVANSR
-711 TAQNQLAKL
+711 TAQSQLARSY
-720 FAKHNVKNRQNRII
+720 AKHNVKNRQNRII
-734 LTKFAEM
+734 LNKFAEM

>member
-142 NLRAKIGPHSD
+142 NLHAKIGPHSD

-168 KAETFEDMIELYHE
+168 KAETFEDVIELYHE

-191 NKKIKDDSDESPS
+191 NNKIEEDSDESPA

-210 EGISEDAEGD
+210 EGISEEAEGEEPEGD
-220 DTEGDDT
+220 DIED
-227 EEDEGFGSTSDGQ
+227 DEGFGSTGDGQ
-240 ESDDDSDDGEE
+240 ETDDDSDDGEE
-251 AEGESTEG
+251 AEGESAEG
-259 DEGGDEASS
+259 DEGDDEASS
-268 EDIKSDDDDEESV
+268 ENIKSDDDEEST
-281 GESTYTNGAGD
+281 GESTYTDGAGD
-292 AADIDE
+292 AADINE
-298 DDTVDEEYKSETLKS
+298 DEEYKSETLKA
-313 FDENIQEDE
+313 FDENIQEEE
-322 DRHGGR
+322 DREGGR
-328 TAIAMMPLKSTIDKC
+328 TTIGMMPLKSTIDKC
-343 VIPYKTVLAARPKIE
+343 VIPYKTVLAERPKIE
-358 DLFTTGAPNEYEHK
+358 DLFTTGAPHTNEQT

-412 RNGTIDVNNLHKYK
+412 RNGTIDVNSLHKYK

-491 QIPELEQNEN
+491 EIKLEQNEN
-501 EFDMSSVVIAEL
+501 EFDMSNVIIAEL

-539 RIADQFTSKYEQL
+539 RISDQFTSKYEQL

-557 DHTLIAAHTL
+557 DHTLLAAHTL

-589 SYGCVPHSCGFGVS
+589 SYGCMPHSCGFGVN
-603 KITTNINRKQYTFGR
+603 KITTNINRKQYTYGR
-618 YGSTNRLT
+618 YGSTNQLT
-626 EILKKATGATLI
+626 QILKKATGATLI
-638 GFFLPSGRP
+638 GFFLPSGKP
-647 AIRTKV
+647 AIRNKV
-653 REMVGYND
+653 REMVGFN
-661 SAQNMKKYKKEGFL
+661 AAPQNMKKYKKEGFL

-696 EDEFHYDGAEVANNR
+696 EDEFHYDGGEVANSR
-711 TAQNQLAKL
+711 TAQSQLARSY
-720 FAKHNVKNRQNRII
+720 AKHNVKNRQNRII
-734 LTKFAEM
+734 LNKFAEM

>member
-1 MESILDL
+1 MEKILDL

-15 KLLATENITVTHNKR
+15 KLLATENITVTHNKS

-76 KFLEDEGRS
+76 KFLEEEGRS

-133 DELNFLDRL
+133 EELNFLDRL
-142 NLRAKIGPHSD
+142 NLKAKIGPHAD
-153 IPLSDEELAIYNKCL
+153 ISLSDEELAIYNKCL
-168 KAETFEDMIELYHE
+168 KAETFEDVVELYHE

-191 NKKIKDDSDESPS
+191 NKKKEEESNESPS

-210 EGISEDAEGD
+210 EGVSESADGDEADSNEEEGN
-220 DTEGDDT
+220 TPSNG
-227 EEDEGFGSTSDGQ
+227 G
-240 ESDDDSDDGEE
+240 ESEDDSDDGEE
-251 AEGESTEG
+251 AEGEYAEDTEDG
-259 DEGGDEASS
+259 NEASS
-268 EDIKSDDDDEESV
+268 EDIKSDDDEESN
-281 GESTYTNGAGD
+281 GEATYTNGAGAAND
-292 AADIDE
+292 AAE
-298 DDTVDEEYKSETLKS
+298 DSTEEYKSETLEA
-313 FDENIQEDE
+313 FENNIQEETTRDSSRI
-322 DRHGGR
+322 D
-328 TAIAMMPLKSTIDKC
+328 IAMMPLKSAIDKC
-343 VIPYKTVLAARPKIE
+343 VIPYRKVLDARPKIE
-358 DLFTTGAPNEYEHK
+358 DLFSSGIYSKCAD
-372 TTHNDRYIKLKKLV
+372 HNDRYVKLKKLV

-451 YSGSMAGVLKDV
+451 YSGSMSYVLKDV

-480 FQVFSFTSLHN
+480 FQVYSFTSLHTQN
-491 QIPELEQNEN
+491 SLGQNEN
-501 EFDMSSVVIAEL
+501 EFDMSNVVIAEL

-529 VAYQILFSQY
+529 VAYQILFSGS
-539 RIADQFTSKYEQL
+539 RFNDQFTSKYEQL

-567 VNKFNKKHAVQ
+567 VKNFNRKHAVQ

-589 SYGCVPHSCGFGVS
+589 SHHCWPQSS
-603 KITTNINRKQYTFGR
+603 KYTSRKLVFSINKKQYSIDR
-618 YGSTNRLT
+618 YRATDQLT
-626 EILKKATGATLI
+626 EVLKKATGATLI
-638 GFFLPSGRP
+638 GFFLPGDKR
-647 AIRTKV
+647 IIKVKV
-653 REMVGYND
+653 REMGGYDALNK
-661 SAQNMKKYKKEGFL
+661 NVIKYRKDGFF
-675 HATDCKGYD
+675 HSTECKGYD
-684 SYFLLPDNIEIT
+684 SYFLLPDNLKT
-696 EDEFHYDGAEVANNR
+696 PEDEFHFDSTEVTNSR
-711 TAQNQLAKL
+711 TAQTRLAKSY
-720 FAKHNVKNRQNRII
+720 AKHNVKNRQNRII

-741 VA
+741 IA

>member
-15 KLLATENITVTHNKR
+15 KLLATENITVTHNKS

-64 SHALYTPHAEFE
+64 SHALYTPHVEFE

-168 KAETFEDMIELYHE
+168 KAETFEEVIELYHE

-191 NKKIKDDSDESPS
+191 NKKIEEDSDESPS

-210 EGISEDAEGD
+210 EGVSESVEGD
-220 DTEGDDT
+220 EVEGDDT
-227 EEDEGFGSTSDGQ
+227 EEAEGFGSTGSGQ
-240 ESDDDSDDGEE
+240 ESDDDSDDGAE
-251 AEGESTEG
+251 AEGESSEG
-259 DEGGDEASS
+259 DEDGDEASS
-268 EDIKSDDDDEESV
+268 EDIKSDDDDENPS
-281 GESTYTNGAGD
+281 GESSYTNGAGD
-292 AADIDE
+292 AADVGEDE
-298 DDTVDEEYKSETLKS
+298 DLTEEYTSQTLES
-313 FDENIQEDE
+313 FEDNIQEETTADS
-322 DRHGGR
+322 RR
-328 TAIAMMPLKSTIDKC
+328 TDIGMMPLKSTIDKC
-343 VIPYKTVLAARPKIE
+343 VIPYREVLNARPKIE
-358 DLFTTGAPNEYEHK
+358 DLFTNGAPYEHARDRG
-372 TTHNDRYIKLKKLV
+372 HNDRYIKLKKLI
-386 NKRASVL
+386 NKRASIL
-393 AREFERRKASYQY
+393 AREFERRKASFQY

-451 YSGSMAGVLKDV
+451 YSGSMSSVLKDV

-480 FQVFSFTSLHN
+480 FQVYSFTSLN
-491 QIPELEQNEN
+491 LNNNLKQNEN
-501 EFDMSSVVIAEL
+501 EFDMSNLIIAEL

-539 RIADQFTSKYEQL
+539 RITDQFTSKYEQL

-567 VNKFNKKHAVQ
+567 VKNFNRKHAVQ

-589 SYGCVPHSCGFGVS
+589 SHHCWPESS
-603 KITTNINRKQYTFGR
+603 KYTSHKLVFSVNRKQYEISR
-618 YGSTNRLT
+618 YGATGQLT

-647 AIRTKV
+647 AIREKV
-653 REMVGYND
+653 RQMGGYD
-661 SAQNMKKYKKEGFL
+661 ALKQNMKKYSKDGFF
-675 HATDCKGYD
+675 HSTNCKGYD
-684 SYFLLPDNIEIT
+684 SYFLLPDNIEID
-696 EDEFHYDGAEVANNR
+696 ESEFHFDKTSVANDR
-711 TAQNQLAKL
+711 TAQNQLAKS

>member
-64 SHALYTPHAEFE
+64 SHALYTPHEEFE
-76 KFLEDEGRS
+76 KFLEVEGRS

-142 NLRAKIGPHSD
+142 NLHAKIGPYAD
-153 IPLSDEELAIYNKCL
+153 IPLSDEELTIYNKCL
-168 KAETFEDMIELYHE
+168 KAETFDEVIELYHE

-191 NKKIKDDSDESPS
+191 NKKIEEDSDESPS

-210 EGISEDAEGD
+210 EGVSEEAEGD

-227 EEDEGFGSTSDGQ
+227 EEAEGFGSVGDGQ

-251 AEGESTEG
+251 AEGGSSEDGEESDG
-259 DEGGDEASS
+259 DASS
-268 EDIKSDDDDEESV
+268 EDIKSDDDEESN

-292 AADIDE
+292 AADINE
-298 DDTVDEEYKSETLKS
+298 DEEYKSETLKA
-313 FDENIQEDE
+313 FDENIQEEE
-322 DRHGGR
+322 DREGGR
-328 TAIAMMPLKSTIDKC
+328 TAIGLMPLKSTIDKC
-343 VIPYKTVLAARPKIE
+343 VIPYKKVLAARPKIE

-491 QIPELEQNEN
+491 EIKLEQNEN
-501 EFDMSSVVIAEL
+501 EFDMSNVIIAEL

-589 SYGCVPHSCGFGVS
+589 SYSCVPHSSGFGIS
-603 KITTNINRKQYTFGR
+603 KLTTNINRKQYTYSR
-618 YGSTNRLT
+618 YSSTNQLT
-626 EILKKATGATLI
+626 QILKKATGATLI
-638 GFFLPSGRP
+638 GFFLPSGKP
-647 AIRTKV
+647 AIRSKV
-653 REMVGYND
+653 REMVGYNAA
-661 SAQNMKKYKKEGFL
+661 SQNIKKYKKEGFL
-675 HATDCKGYD
+675 HVTDCKGYD

-696 EDEFHYDGAEVANNR
+696 EDEFHYDGTEVANNR
-711 TAQNQLAKL
+711 TAQSQLARSY
-720 FAKHNVKNRQNRII
+720 AKHNVKNRQNRII
-734 LTKFAEM
+734 LNKFAEM

>member
-64 SHALYTPHAEFE
+64 SHALYTPHEKFE

-120 VEGDFFKVEGKNI
+120 VESDFFKVEGKNI

-142 NLRAKIGPHSD
+142 NLHAKIGPYANV
-153 IPLSDEELAIYNKCL
+153 PLSDEELAIYNKCL
-168 KAETFEDMIELYHE
+168 KAETFEDVIELYHE

-191 NKKIKDDSDESPS
+191 NNKIKEDSDEAPS

-210 EGISEDAEGD
+210 EGVSEEAEGD
-220 DTEGDDT
+220 DVDGDDN
-227 EEDEGFGSTSDGQ
+227 EEAEGFGSTGDSQ
-240 ESDDDSDDGEE
+240 ETDDDSDDGEE
-251 AEGESTEG
+251 AEGESTES
-259 DEGGDEASS
+259 DEGNDEASS
-268 EDIKSDDDDEESV
+268 EDIKSDDDEEST
-281 GESTYTNGAGD
+281 GESTYTDGAGD

-298 DDTVDEEYKSETLKS
+298 DNNLDEEYKSETLKA
-313 FDENIQEDE
+313 FEENIQEEE
-322 DRHGGR
+322 DRESGR
-328 TAIAMMPLKSTIDKC
+328 TAIGLMPLKSTIEKC
-343 VIPYKTVLAARPKIE
+343 VIPYKKVLAERPKIE
-358 DLFTTGAPNEYEHK
+358 DIFTTGVRSN
-372 TTHNDRYIKLKKLV
+372 TTLDHNDRYIKLKKLV

-451 YSGSMAGVLKDV
+451 YSGSMSHVLKDV

-491 QIPELEQNEN
+491 EIKLEQNEN
-501 EFDMSSVVIAEL
+501 EFDMSNVIIAEL

-529 VAYQILFSQY
+529 VAYQVLFSTY
-539 RIADQFTSKYEQL
+539 RASEEFVSKYEQL

-557 DHTLIAAHTL
+557 DHTLLAAHTL

-589 SYGCVPHSCGFGVS
+589 SYGCMPHSCGFGVN
-603 KITTNINRKQYTFGR
+603 KITTNINRKQYTYSR
-618 YGSTNRLT
+618 YGSTNQLV

-638 GFFLPSGRP
+638 GFFLPSGKS
-647 AIRTKV
+647 AIKIKV
-653 REMVGYND
+653 REMGGYNE
-661 SAQNMKKYKKEGFL
+661 QRENMKKYKKDGFL

-684 SYFLLPDNIEIT
+684 SYFLLPDNIEIV
-696 EDEFHYDGAEVANNR
+696 EDEFHYDGTEVANNR
-711 TAQNQLAKL
+711 TAQSQLARSY
-720 FAKHNVKNRQNRII
+720 AKHNVKNRQNRII
-734 LTKFAEM
+734 LNKFAEM

>member
-15 KLLATENITVTHNKR
+15 KLLATENITVTHSKR

-64 SHALYTPHAEFE
+64 SHALYTPHEKFE

-120 VEGDFFKVEGKNI
+120 VESDFFKVEGKNI

-142 NLRAKIGPHSD
+142 NLHAKIGPYANV
-153 IPLSDEELAIYNKCL
+153 PLSDEELNIYNKCL
-168 KAETFEDMIELYHE
+168 KAETFEDVIELYHE

-191 NKKIKDDSDESPS
+191 NNKIKEDSDEAPS

-210 EGISEDAEGD
+210 EGVSEEAEGD
-220 DTEGDDT
+220 DVDGDDN
-227 EEDEGFGSTSDGQ
+227 EEAEGFGSTGDSQ
-240 ESDDDSDDGEE
+240 ETDDDSDDGEE
-251 AEGESTEG
+251 AEGESTES
-259 DEGGDEASS
+259 DEGNDEASS
-268 EDIKSDDDDEESV
+268 EDIKSDDDEEST
-281 GESTYTNGAGD
+281 GESTYTDGAGD

-298 DDTVDEEYKSETLKS
+298 DNNLDEEYKSETLKA
-313 FDENIQEDE
+313 FEENIQEEE
-322 DRHGGR
+322 DRESGR
-328 TAIAMMPLKSTIDKC
+328 TAIGLMPLKSTIEKC
-343 VIPYKTVLAARPKIE
+343 VIPYKKVLAERPNIE
-358 DLFTTGAPNEYEHK
+358 ELFTTGAPHTNELN

-412 RNGTIDVNNLHKYK
+412 RNGTIDVNSLHKYK

-491 QIPELEQNEN
+491 EIKLEQNEN
-501 EFDMSSVVIAEL
+501 EFDMSNVIIAEL

-539 RIADQFTSKYEQL
+539 RVSDQFTSKYEQL

-557 DHTLIAAHTL
+557 DHTLLAAHTL

-589 SYGCVPHSCGFGVS
+589 SYGCMPHSCGFGVNR
-603 KITTNINRKQYTFGR
+603 ITTNINRKQYTYSR
-618 YGSTNRLT
+618 YGSTNQLVG
-626 EILKKATGATLI
+626 ILKKATGATLI
-638 GFFLPSGRP
+638 GFFLPSGKS
-647 AIRTKV
+647 AIKIKV
-653 REMVGYND
+653 REMGNYNE
-661 SAQNMKKYKKEGFL
+661 QRENMKKYKKDGFL
-675 HATDCKGYD
+675 HATNCKGYD
-684 SYFLLPDNIEIT
+684 SYFLLPDNIEIV
-696 EDEFHYDGAEVANNR
+696 EDEFHYDGTEVANNR
-711 TAQNQLAKL
+711 TAQSQLARSY
-720 FAKHNVKNRQNRII
+720 AKHNVKNRQNRII
-734 LTKFAEM
+734 LNKFAEM

>member
-1 MESILDL
+1 MEKILDL

-15 KLLATENITVTHNKR
+15 KLLATENITVTHNKS

-76 KFLEDEGRS
+76 KFLEEEGRS

-133 DELNFLDRL
+133 EELNFLDRL
-142 NLRAKIGPHSD
+142 NLKAKIGPHAD
-153 IPLSDEELAIYNKCL
+153 ISLSDEELAIYNKCL
-168 KAETFEDMIELYHE
+168 KAGTFEEVIELYHE

-191 NKKIKDDSDESPS
+191 NKKKEEDSTESPS

-210 EGISEDAEGD
+210 EGIEEARKYLGE
-220 DTEGDDT
+220 EWRPCDDT
-227 EEDEGFGSTSDGQ
+227 EEAEGFDSTGSGQ

-259 DEGGDEASS
+259 DEGGDEVSS
-268 EDIKSDDDDEESV
+268 ENIKSDDDENPS

-292 AADIDE
+292 AADVSE
-298 DDTVDEEYKSETLKS
+298 DSTEEYVSETLES
-313 FDENIQEDE
+313 FENNIQEE
-322 DRHGGR
+322 T
-328 TAIAMMPLKSTIDKC
+328 TADNRRIDIALMPLKSTIDQC
-343 VIPYKTVLAARPKIE
+343 VIPYRKVLAARPKIE
-358 DLFTTGAPNEYEHK
+358 DLFTTGAPHENGQN
-372 TTHNDRYIKLKKLV
+372 TTHNDRYIKLKKLI
-386 NKRASVL
+386 NKRASIL
-393 AREFERRKASYQY
+393 AREFERRKASFQY

-451 YSGSMAGVLKDV
+451 YSGSMSAVLKDV

-480 FQVFSFTSLHN
+480 FQVYSFTSLNNHR
-491 QIPELEQNEN
+491 IKQNEN
-501 EFDMSSVVIAEL
+501 EFDMSNVVIAEL

-529 VAYQILFSQY
+529 VAYQILFSG
-539 RIADQFTSKYEQL
+539 RCIANQFTSKYEQL

-567 VNKFNKKHAVQ
+567 VKNFNKKHAVQ

-589 SYGCVPHSCGFGVS
+589 SHHCWPQSS
-603 KITTNINRKQYTFGR
+603 KYTARKLVFSVNRKQYETNR
-618 YGSTNRLT
+618 YGATGQLT

-638 GFFLPSGRP
+638 GFFLPSGKP
-647 AIRTKV
+647 AIRNKV
-653 REMVGYND
+653 REMGGYD
-661 SAQNMKKYKKEGFL
+661 ALKQNMKKYSKDGFF
-675 HATDCKGYD
+675 HSTDCKGYD
-684 SYFLLPDNIEIT
+684 SYFLLPDNIKI
-696 EDEFHYDGAEVANNR
+696 DESEFRFDKTAVANDR
-711 TAQNQLAKL
+711 LAQNQLAKS

>member
-1 MESILDL
+1 MEKILDL

-15 KLLATENITVTHNKR
+15 KLLATENITVTHNKS

-76 KFLEDEGRS
+76 KFLEEEGRS

-133 DELNFLDRL
+133 EELNFLDRL
-142 NLRAKIGPHSD
+142 NLKAKIGPHAD
-153 IPLSDEELAIYNKCL
+153 ISLSDEELAIYNKCL
-168 KAETFEDMIELYHE
+168 KAETFEDVVELYHE

-191 NKKIKDDSDESPS
+191 NKKKEEESNESPS

-210 EGISEDAEGD
+210 EGVSESADGDEADSNEEEGN
-220 DTEGDDT
+220 TPSNG
-227 EEDEGFGSTSDGQ
+227 G
-240 ESDDDSDDGEE
+240 ESEDDSDDGEE
-251 AEGESTEG
+251 AEGESAEDTEDG
-259 DEGGDEASS
+259 NEASS
-268 EDIKSDDDDEESV
+268 EDIKSDDDEESN
-281 GESTYTNGAGD
+281 GEATYTNGAGAAND
-292 AADIDE
+292 AAE
-298 DDTVDEEYKSETLKS
+298 DSTEEYKSETLEA
-313 FDENIQEDE
+313 FENNIQEETTRDSSRI
-322 DRHGGR
+322 D
-328 TAIAMMPLKSTIDKC
+328 IAMMPLKSAIDKC
-343 VIPYKTVLAARPKIE
+343 VIPYRKVLDARPKIE
-358 DLFTTGAPNEYEHK
+358 DLFSSGIYSKCAD
-372 TTHNDRYIKLKKLV
+372 HNDRYVKLKKLV

-412 RNGTIDVNNLHKYK
+412 SNGTIDVNNLHKYK

-451 YSGSMAGVLKDV
+451 YSGSMSYVLKDV

-480 FQVFSFTSLHN
+480 FQVYSFTSLHTQN
-491 QIPELEQNEN
+491 SLGQNEN
-501 EFDMSSVVIAEL
+501 EFDMSNVVIAEL

-529 VAYQILFSQY
+529 VAYQILFSGS
-539 RIADQFTSKYEQL
+539 RFNDQFTSKYEQL

-567 VNKFNKKHAVQ
+567 VKNFNRKHAVK

-589 SYGCVPHSCGFGVS
+589 SHHCWPQSS
-603 KITTNINRKQYTFGR
+603 KYTSRKLVFSINKKQYSIDR
-618 YGSTNRLT
+618 YRATDQLT
-626 EILKKATGATLI
+626 EVLKKATGATLI
-638 GFFLPSGRP
+638 GFFLPGDKR
-647 AIRTKV
+647 IIKVKV
-653 REMVGYND
+653 REMGGYDALNK
-661 SAQNMKKYKKEGFL
+661 NVIKYRKDGFF
-675 HATDCKGYD
+675 HSTECKGYD
-684 SYFLLPDNIEIT
+684 SYFLLPDNLKT
-696 EDEFHYDGAEVANNR
+696 PEDEFHFDSTEVTNSR
-711 TAQNQLAKL
+711 TAQTRLAKSY
-720 FAKHNVKNRQNRII
+720 AKHNVKNRQNRII

-741 VA
+741 IA

>member
-64 SHALYTPHAEFE
+64 SHALYTPHEKFE

-96 RIERLIKLK
+96 RIEHLIKLK

-120 VEGDFFKVEGKNI
+120 VESDFFKVEGKNI

-142 NLRAKIGPHSD
+142 NLHAKIGPYANV
-153 IPLSDEELAIYNKCL
+153 PLSDEELAIYNKCL
-168 KAETFEDMIELYHE
+168 KAETFEDVIELYHE

-191 NKKIKDDSDESPS
+191 NNKIKEDSDEAPS

-210 EGISEDAEGD
+210 EGVSEEAEGD
-220 DTEGDDT
+220 DVDGDDN
-227 EEDEGFGSTSDGQ
+227 EEAEGFGSTGDSQ
-240 ESDDDSDDGEE
+240 ETDDDSDDGEE
-251 AEGESTEG
+251 AEGESTES
-259 DEGGDEASS
+259 DEGNDEASS
-268 EDIKSDDDDEESV
+268 EDIKSDDDEEST
-281 GESTYTNGAGD
+281 GESTYTDGAGD
-292 AADIDE
+292 AADINE
-298 DDTVDEEYKSETLKS
+298 DNNLDEEYKSETLKA
-313 FDENIQEDE
+313 FEENIQEEE
-322 DRHGGR
+322 DRESGR
-328 TAIAMMPLKSTIDKC
+328 TAIGLMPLKSTIEKC
-343 VIPYKTVLAARPKIE
+343 VIPYKKVLAERPKIE
-358 DLFTTGAPNEYEHK
+358 DIFTTGVRSN
-372 TTHNDRYIKLKKLV
+372 TTLDHNDRYIKLKKLV

-451 YSGSMAGVLKDV
+451 YSGSMSHVLKDV

-491 QIPELEQNEN
+491 EIKLEQNEN
-501 EFDMSSVVIAEL
+501 EFDMSNVIIAEL

-529 VAYQILFSQY
+529 VAYQVLFSTY
-539 RIADQFTSKYEQL
+539 RASEEFVSKYEQL

-557 DHTLIAAHTL
+557 DHTLLAAHTL

-589 SYGCVPHSCGFGVS
+589 SYGCMPHSCGFGVN
-603 KITTNINRKQYTFGR
+603 KITTNINRKQYTYSR
-618 YGSTNRLT
+618 YGSTNQLV

-638 GFFLPSGRP
+638 GFFLPSGKS
-647 AIRTKV
+647 AIKIKV
-653 REMVGYND
+653 REMGGYNE
-661 SAQNMKKYKKEGFL
+661 QRENMKKYKKDGFL

-684 SYFLLPDNIEIT
+684 SYFLLPDNIEIV
-696 EDEFHYDGAEVANNR
+696 EDEFHYDGTEVANNR
-711 TAQNQLAKL
+711 TAQSQLARSY
-720 FAKHNVKNRQNRII
+720 AKHNVKNRQNRII
-734 LTKFAEM
+734 LNKFAEM